1 MNGAVTQFKTEQ
13 TLTHFQRG
21 ARSREVGAQFTG
33 ARIPQTNFTLRHL
46 FLPQFLASGGASR
59 QQRPTSTGKG
69 KTSKGERNPF
79 ERFDK
84 SSQLS
89 SRCSNRVSNWRKG
102 KRERERERKGKRTQ
116 RRGERSVWKENY
128 PFSSFVPSS
137 RRGIGEPSSHYERK
151 RLVIPQPDA
160 GKRRLKRRQA
170 NHSLDFPTRDRRSD
184 SKIFLSERER
194 EREKALHARQR
205 ALRRAHYSRRAK
217 VPPSKDVPILKSS
230 LISVHS
236 GSPRVFRLE
245 ARAAVVAFPPP
256 FLPLSFGNL

>member
-46 FLPQFLASGGASR
+46 FLPQFLVSGGASR

-89 SRCSNRVSNWRKG
+89 SRCSNRVSDWRKG
-102 KRERERERKGKRTQ
+102 KREREREKGKRTQ

-128 PFSSFVPSS
+128 PFL
-137 RRGIGEPSSHYERK
+137 
-151 RLVIPQPDA
+151 RL
-160 GKRRLKRRQA
+160 
-170 NHSLDFPTRDRRSD
+170 
-184 SKIFLSERER
+184 
-194 EREKALHARQR
+194 
-205 ALRRAHYSRRAK
+205 
-217 VPPSKDVPILKSS
+217 
-230 LISVHS
+230 
-236 GSPRVFRLE
+236 
-245 ARAAVVAFPPP
+245 FPP
-256 FLPLSFGNL
+256 LEEESVNRPLITNEKDSLYLSQTPESGV